1 MTTVPSDLIS
11 TPTTFDTFPY
21 VRPDMEEI
29 SQAFEQHLHKFE
41 KACSAEEQAETLAAI
56 VAVREEFGSMFNLCY
71 VRHTS
76 NTADPYYEA
85 ENQYFDEQSPS
96 FEALNNHFYK
106 ALLASPFR
114 AELAEKFGE
123 HLFTLAEISLK
134 TFQPSILEDLQQE
147 NALSTEYTK
156 IKARA
161 KIEFEGNSYNLSSLL
176 PLELSNDRDTRK
188 KAALAKWQFYADN
201 ATEVEN
207 IFDGMVKL
215 RHDMALKLGF
225 KSFTEVGYARMR
237 RSDYTPEMV
246 ARFRKQVLEHIV
258 PIASALYE
266 RQRKRLGLSS
276 LKFYDEDYK
285 FPSGNPKPIGTPEE
299 IVANAA
305 KMYRELSP
313 DTDRFFTRMQD
324 ARLMDLVNRDGK
336 ATGGYCTYISKFEAP
351 YIFSNFNGTSGD
363 IDVLTHEAGHAFQVW
378 SSKDF
383 PFEEYHWPTADA
395 AEIHSMSMEFF
406 TWPWMHLFFG
416 EQTEKYHFM
425 HLAGAI
431 QFLPYG
437 VAVDE
442 FQHLVYD
449 HPDMTPTERN
459 LAWRQLE
466 KKYLPHRDYDGV
478 EHLEAGRFW
487 HKQSHIFNSPFY
499 YIDYTLA
506 QICAF
511 QFWAK
516 DRRNHSDAWADYLR
530 LCRAGGSNSFL
541 HLVKLA
547 NLKSPFEDGC
557 VLSVVGEIQDYLNSV
572 DDSKF

>member
-1 MTTVPSDLIS
+1 MNRTVHPSTAS
-11 TPTTFDTFPY
+11 TFDDFPY
-21 VRPDMEEI
+21 VRPDMVELSE
-29 SQAFEQHLHKFE
+29 AFEKQLYLFE
-41 KACSAEEQAETLAAI
+41 NAPDAAKQLEALTGI

-76 NTADPYYEA
+76 NTADPFYEA

-96 FEALNNHFYK
+96 FEALNNRFYQ
-106 ALLASPFR
+106 ALLSSQHR
-114 AELAEKFGE
+114 EVLAKKFGS
-123 HLFTLAEISLK
+123 HLFTLAEVSLK
-134 TFQPSILEDLQQE
+134 TFQPSILEDLKQE

-161 KIEFEGNSYNLSSLL
+161 KVDFEGKSYNLSSLL
-176 PLELSNDRDTRK
+176 PIELSDDRNTRK
-188 KAALAKWQFYADN
+188 KATEAKWAFYAEN
-201 ATEVEN
+201 AQAVEQ

-215 RHDMALKLGF
+215 RHNIAQKLGF
-225 KSFTEVGYARMR
+225 QRFTEVGYARMR

-246 ARFRKQVLEHIV
+246 ANFRRQVREHIV
-258 PIASALYE
+258 PIASELYE
-266 RQRKRLGLSS
+266 RQRKRLGISE
-276 LKFYDEDYK
+276 LKHYDEEYK
-285 FPSGNPKPIGTPEE
+285 FASGNPKPIGTPEQ

-305 KMYRELSP
+305 RMYQELSP
-313 DTDRFFTRMQD
+313 DTNAFFTRMQE
-324 ARLMDLVNRDGK
+324 AKLMDLVNRDGK
-336 ATGGYCTYISKFEAP
+336 ATGGYCTYISKFDAP

-378 SSKDF
+378 SSSQF

-416 EQTEKYHFM
+416 DQTEKYHFM

-442 FQHLVYD
+442 FQHLVYEN
-449 HPDMTPTERN
+449 PDMSPAERN
-459 LAWRQLE
+459 AVWLQLE
-466 KKYLPHRDYDGV
+466 KTYLPHRDHNGI
-478 EHLEAGRFW
+478 EHLSLGRFW

-499 YIDYTLA
+499 YIDYALA

-511 QFWAK
+511 QFWVK
-516 DRRNHSDAWADYLR
+516 DRHDHETAWSDYLR
-530 LCRAGGSNSFL
+530 LCRAGGSESFL
-541 HLVKLA
+541 NLVKLA

-557 VLSVVGEIQDYLNSV
+557 VKSVVGEIQDYLNTV
-572 DDSKF
+572 DDSNF

>member
-1 MTTVPSDLIS
+1 MNRTLSPLS
-11 TPTTFDTFPY
+11 TTTFNEFPY
-21 VRPDMEEI
+21 IRPDMADL
-29 SQAFEQHLHKFE
+29 SQAFEKNLLQF
-41 KACSAEEQAETLAAI
+41 EQAPDAATQEDVLSKI
-56 VAVREEFGSMFNLCY
+56 VALREEFSSMFNLCY
-71 VRHTS
+71 IRHTA
-76 NTADPYYEA
+76 NTEDPFYEA

-96 FEALNNHFYK
+96 FEALNNQFYR

-114 AELAEKFGE
+114 GLLAEKFGS
-123 HLFTLAEISLK
+123 HLFTLAEVSLK

-161 KIEFEGNSYNLSSLL
+161 IIEFEGESYNLSSLL
-176 PLELSNDRDTRK
+176 PVELSDNRDTRK
-188 KAALAKWQFYADN
+188 KASTAKWKFYADN
-201 ATEVEN
+201 AIAVEN
-207 IFDGMVKL
+207 IFDSMVKL
-215 RHDMALKLGF
+215 RHGMAQKLGF
-225 KSFTEVGYARMR
+225 PNFVEVAYARMR
-237 RSDYTPEMV
+237 RTDYTPEMV
-246 ARFRKQVLEHIV
+246 ANFRRQVRDHIV
-258 PIASALYE
+258 PIASGLYE
-266 RQRKRLGLSS
+266 RQRKRLGIDK
-276 LKFYDEDYK
+276 LKFYDEEYK
-285 FPSGNPKPIGTPEE
+285 FASGNPKPIGTPEQ

-305 KMYRELSP
+305 KMYQELSP
-313 DTDRFFTRMQD
+313 ETNDFFNRMQ
-324 ARLMDLVNRDGK
+324 AAQLMDLVNRDGK

-378 SSKDF
+378 SSKNF

-406 TWPWMHLFFG
+406 TWPWMRLFFG

-442 FQHLVYD
+442 FQHIVYEN
-449 HPDMTPTERN
+449 PNMTPAERN
-459 LAWRQLE
+459 KVWLNLE
-466 KKYLPHRDYDGV
+466 KIYLPHRDHDGI
-478 EHLEAGRFW
+478 EHLSLGRFW

-511 QFWAK
+511 QFWVK
-516 DRRNHSDAWADYLR
+516 DRQNHPTAWADYLR
-530 LCRAGGSNSFL
+530 LCQAGGSQSFL
-541 HLVKLA
+541 NLVKLA

-557 VLSVVGEIQDYLNSV
+557 VQSVIGDIQEYLNSV
-572 DDSKF
+572 DDSNF

>member
-1 MTTVPSDLIS
+1 MTRTIEPN
-11 TPTTFDTFPY
+11 TATTFDDFPY
-21 VRPDMEEI
+21 IRPVMSDI
-29 SQAFEQHLHKFE
+29 SQEFEHHLLRFENAADAQQQQHILTE
-41 KACSAEEQAETLAAI
+41 I
-56 VAVREEFGSMFNLCY
+56 VALREEFSSMFNLCY
-71 VRHTS
+71 VRHTA
-76 NTADPYYEA
+76 NTADPFYEL

-96 FEALNNHFYK
+96 FEALNNRFYR
-106 ALLASPFR
+106 ALLTSPFR
-114 AELAEKFGE
+114 EVLAEKFGK
-123 HLFTLAEISLK
+123 HLFTLAEVSLK

-161 KIEFEGNSYNLSSLL
+161 KIEFEGKSYNLSNLL
-176 PLELSNDRDTRK
+176 PIELSDDRTTRK
-188 KAALAKWQFYADN
+188 KATTAKWGFYAEN
-201 ATEVEN
+201 AEAVED
-207 IFDGMVKL
+207 IFDRMVKL
-215 RHDMALKLGF
+215 RHNIAEKLGF
-225 KSFTEVGYARMR
+225 RSFVEVGYARMR

-246 ARFRKQVLEHIV
+246 ANFRRQVRDHIV
-258 PIASALYE
+258 PIATELYN
-266 RQRKRLGLSS
+266 RQRKRLGIES
-276 LKFYDEDYK
+276 LKFYDEEYK
-285 FPSGNPKPIGTPEE
+285 FASGNPKPIGTPAQ

-305 KMYRELSP
+305 KMYHELSP
-313 DTDRFFTRMQD
+313 DTDAFFSRMQN
-324 ARLMDLVNRDGK
+324 ANLMDLVNRDGK

-378 SSKDF
+378 SSQNF

-406 TWPWMHLFFG
+406 TWPWMQLFFG
-416 EQTEKYHFM
+416 DQTKKYHFM

-442 FQHLVYD
+442 FQHIVYEN
-449 HPDMTPTERN
+449 PNMSPAERDA
-459 LAWRQLE
+459 AWLRLE
-466 KKYLPHRDYDGV
+466 KIYLPHRDHAGI
-478 EHLEAGRFW
+478 EHLEKGRFW

-511 QFWAK
+511 QFWVK
-516 DRRNHSDAWADYLR
+516 DRKNHESAWSDYLR
-530 LCRAGGSNSFL
+530 LCRAGGSQSFL
-541 HLVKLA
+541 NLVKLA

-557 VLSVVGEIQDYLNSV
+557 VQSVVGEIRDYLNSV